1 MSAMVAR
8 GCCRVAGCGNVRTVK
23 VRDWMLA
30 DHADVRE
37 RFERGVAARVPL
49 ERWGEHA
56 DGGGSSIAWLVL
68 HHSYHQDLAVN
79 TVIRNREPLLAAWRD
94 RLGLAGFGPAA
105 GLPEAEDPELVDAL
119 DFAVLADYAA
129 AVHEATHQWM
139 HDVAPSALD
148 TFTDA
153 SARISRVGVSVD
165 EVGWLHAMWEG
176 KPVSWFARWEA
187 IGHGHTHVGEMV
199 SVRNRMGL
207 SPH

>member
-1 MSAMVAR
+1 
-8 GCCRVAGCGNVRTVK
+8 VK

-56 DGGGSSIAWLVL
+56 DGGGSTIAWLVL

-79 TVIRNREPLLAAWRD
+79 TVIRDREPLLASRRD
-94 RLGLAGFGPAA
+94 RLGIARFSAAA
-105 GLPEAEDPELVDAL
+105 GLPEAEDTDLVDAL
-119 DFAVLADYAA
+119 DFGALADYALT
-129 AVHEATHQWM
+129 VHEATHQWM

-153 SARISRVGVSVD
+153 SARIARVGVSEA